1 MRDTLSLQDSC
12 TQGHYC
18 LHQAQPHI
26 HRWEKKSCQPQGS
39 AEPQW
44 VPCKELR
51 TGQRGEPGD
60 GTAGRRGR
68 AWSRSGHYIFL
79 FLSQAL
85 DSGPWKVGD
94 PQEQGQGARGAGPGS
109 GSSRLRAGSV
119 RCRAAGVPRRPRGVG
134 GVRVER
140 GAEVGSSS
148 RHVPHSTGW
157 TDQAAEPCL
166 RSQTHTPLPGTFGG
180 EQGGPAWAGGRDAES
195 HQWALWWLLEQAGR
209 KEGSVGLCACPC
221 CELGLGYSSII
232 PLPSFHPPP
241 PPAQPFP

>member
-1 MRDTLSLQDSC
+1 M
-12 TQGHYC
+12 
-18 LHQAQPHI
+18 
-26 HRWEKKSCQPQGS
+26 
-39 AEPQW
+39 
-44 VPCKELR
+44 
-51 TGQRGEPGD
+51 
-60 GTAGRRGR
+60 
-68 AWSRSGHYIFL
+68 
-79 FLSQAL
+79 
-85 DSGPWKVGD
+85 
-94 PQEQGQGARGAGPGS
+94 
-109 GSSRLRAGSV
+109 
-119 RCRAAGVPRRPRGVG
+119 G
-134 GVRVER
+134 GVSVER

>member
-51 TGQRGEPGD
+51 AGQRGEPGD

-109 GSSRLRAGSV
+109 GGSRLRAGSV
-119 RCRAAGVPRRPRGVG
+119 RCRAAGVPQRPWGVG
-134 GVRVER
+134 GGEC
-140 GAEVGSSS
+140 GEGSGS
-148 RHVPHSTGW
+148 RKLQPPRSPFNGVDRSGSRTVPE
-157 TDQAAEPCL
+157 EPDP
-166 RSQTHTPLPGTFGG
+166 HTPS
-180 EQGGPAWAGGRDAES
+180 RD
-195 HQWALWWLLEQAGR
+195 LWR
-209 KEGSVGLCACPC
+209 
-221 CELGLGYSSII
+221 
-232 PLPSFHPPP
+232 
-241 PPAQPFP
+241 